1 MSARRESMAAGSAK
15 PMKSVKSASAIILAG
30 GRSAR
35 MGRPKATLPF
45 GGVTLI
51 ERIAAEL
58 GRAFDDIVI
67 VAAPEAETIELP
79 ALGEATIVRDDSA
92 FEGPAGALAR
102 GLRAA
107 RHDLAFACS
116 CDLPMLRA
124 EVASWLLSLIG
135 EHDDAVI
142 PEVGGRLQPL
152 HGVYRRRCAGALEA
166 MLARGE
172 RRLSAV
178 AEAAS
183 CRIVAEAEYRR
194 ADPDARGCFN
204 INTPEDYA
212 RALGLAAAKSQS
224 R

>member
-1 MSARRESMAAGSAK
+1 
-15 PMKSVKSASAIILAG
+15 MKSVNSASAVILAG

-35 MGRPKATLPF
+35 MSGRPKATLPF

-58 GRAFDDIVI
+58 RRAFDDIVI
-67 VAAPEAETIELP
+67 VAAPEAEAIGLPEL
-79 ALGEATIVRDDSA
+79 GGATIVRDTSA

-107 RHDLAFACS
+107 RQDLAFACS

-124 EVASWLLSLIG
+124 EIAAWLLSLAG

-152 HGVYRRRCAGALEA
+152 HAVYRRRCAGALDA

-172 RRLSAV
+172 RRLGAV

-194 ADPDARGCFN
+194 ADPGALSCFN

-212 RALGLAAAKSQS
+212 RALESPAAKLPP